1 MKDLQQIKAS
11 IEQELNAAVSKRSHH
26 FHQLVLADSSA
37 DARFLV
43 LRGSKDNKL
52 WFHTH
57 AQSPKVTK
65 LLNDP
70 VATVLGYD
78 AESKQQIRLSGH
90 VKILRSD
97 AQSNQKWQQLS
108 ISARRCYLTKAPGM
122 ILSNP
127 GPGYSPE
134 FDQAGFSDLDA
145 TEYAQINFTRLE
157 FTYHTIDYLHLA
169 ATGHQRAIFE
179 LVAGS
184 WQANWVAP

>member
-1 MKDLQQIKAS
+1 MKDLQHIKAN
-11 IEQELNAAVSKRSHH
+11 IEQELIDAVSKRSHN

-37 DARFLV
+37 NARFLV
-43 LRGSKDNKL
+43 LRGAKDNKL

-57 AQSPKVTK
+57 AESSKVAS
-65 LLNDP
+65 LLNNP

-78 AESKQQIRLSGH
+78 SGRKQQIRLKGQ

-97 AQSNQKWQQLS
+97 ALSNQKWQQLS

-122 ILSNP
+122 NLSSP
-127 GPGYSPE
+127 GSGYSAE

-145 TEYAQINFTRLE
+145 TEYARINFARLE
-157 FTYHTIDYLHLA
+157 FTYHKIDYLHLA

-179 LVAGS
+179 LIAGS